1 MGKIIRR
8 VIAIL
13 LCATA
18 VALAVL
24 PAGTAEATSAH
35 GDYEYDGA
43 TAAKYIG
50 SDSEVTLPAWINRVG
65 KEAFEGYDKM
75 TKLVLPDSVTT
86 VDFGAFSNCTNLGSV
101 QMSESVRTLGSAA
114 FSGCSSLYSVSVP
127 KTVREIGSGAF
138 AGCTSLGSV
147 PVSPLNEHYTSY
159 DGVIYSNDGKKL
171 VQYLAGR
178 PATTYQ
184 MPVSVREIEEYAFWG
199 ANNLSKLSISY
210 GVDKI
215 PEYAFSNC
223 KGLQHVTLP
232 RSVQSIFAYAF
243 ENCDSLSYINIPD
256 SVGYIDDRAFAN
268 TRGAILRFVDSNGN
282 VVKSFNSDDVSHYGS
297 GTGGVPTVNKPDY
310 EKNAA
315 ELNNQSANNQSD
327 NNQAANNTAATNSS
341 TNDQNTG
348 NTNAADSS
356 TTSQSSDNTSSTN
369 SGTTDNSGDSS
380 AQTTPGTGSST
391 NNQGTGT
398 TDQGSTGG
406 TSSSNDAGS
415 TNANTVNSN
424 GSTTYSDDGTAFNPE
439 NVTPLDEGDQP
450 SGNATSTGNT
460 NGQAGDEST
469 QQTGQTSAPS
479 NIIDETGLYND
490 GYYKASDSG
499 SQPWNTK
506 IEYHDF
512 EQNMTPYD
520 LGAGVVLGGQTVLRM
535 SSAIPVKGFDFD
547 NAEYEDGYGDLAANR
562 RPVSEN
568 DVIGDVYAAYSGDA
582 SSVNVPAGIKKIGNR
597 AFYRNGNLDSVKLP
611 NSVDSIGEFAFAR
624 SALSDINLPDGLT
637 DIDYAAFY
645 NCPNLSSIG
654 IPASVSNIALGA
666 FDGTPFLENWK
677 NSGDG
682 DYLVVGDGVLL
693 AYKGRDPKIMIPENV
708 KHIGA
713 GTFSHNPNLE
723 SVVIPGNV
731 QDIGEEAFSDCSKLS
746 ELVMD
751 EGVRNIGDRA
761 FKNSALKVVNLPDS
775 IEGIGL
781 SAFDNGGT
789 LQTVIFNGTNAPNV
803 TYDRSATRLSA
814 KKLRSS
820 AFEGA
825 ENAIVSN
832 QCDLNSGTMFDPRY
846 YGFKG
851 EVYSISSNDD
861 KTLLL
866 ERSLAKPDAS
876 GVVLVNQN
884 VNVAGQNYT
893 LNQVKRDAFDNY
905 RDGSEYYD
913 NKLTKVAVNGEQSSD
928 LVTLLDSVNADI
940 ASEIPASEDT
950 GTASPEYTSTVESEE
965 AASEANRPKS
975 NITVSVNGSRFPTR
989 GNAYANIPEDDDKY
1003 KLDITEDDSQSGAIN
1018 SAFLHST
1025 GTSPAGGYVPL
1036 SVDLYDKSGTVPIHK
1051 LGNSKMEVS
1060 VPVPSGMEDDDG
1072 LGVACLD
1079 DNGLLEPLASEVEDV
1094 DGAKNL
1100 KFVAGHCSPYV
1111 IYSRGHR
1118 SVTYDENGNPI
1129 ETVEDG
1135 QAAANTFLMSGTWQS
1150 LNQKNAYGISPKW
1163 FIIFILI
1170 ALAAIL
1176 VLYKPSAKKNK

>member
-18 VALAVL
+18 VMLAVL

-86 VDFGAFSNCTNLGSV
+86 VDFGAFSNCTNLGTV

-114 FSGCSSLYSVSVP
+114 FSGCSSLYSVSIP
-127 KTVREIGSGAF
+127 RTVREIGSGTF
-138 AGCTSLGSV
+138 AGCTSLASV
-147 PVSPLNEHYTSY
+147 PVSPLNENYTSY
-159 DGVIYSNDGKKL
+159 DGVIYSSDGKKL

-184 MPVSVREIEEYAFWG
+184 MPISVREIEEYAFWG
-199 ANNLSKLSISY
+199 ANNLSKLSITY
-210 GVDKI
+210 GVNQI

-282 VVKSFNSDDVSHYGS
+282 VVKSFNSEDVDHYGS
-297 GTGGVPTVNKPDY
+297 GTGGVPSINQPDY
-310 EKNAA
+310 TKKA
-315 ELNNQSANNQSD
+315 EELANQSSQDS
-327 NNQAANNTAATNSS
+327 ATSGTTS
-341 TNDQNTG
+341 ATDSGSNTG
-348 NTNAADSS
+348 STSADGNSGNTGTVSGNGADSS
-356 TTSQSSDNTSSTN
+356 GNSN
-369 SGTTDNSGDSS
+369 SGTD
-380 AQTTPGTGSST
+380 AGTGSNS
-391 NNQGTGT
+391 
-398 TDQGSTGG
+398 
-406 TSSSNDAGS
+406 
-415 TNANTVNSN
+415 NTVNSN
-424 GSTTYSDDGTAFNPE
+424 GSTTYNDDGSTFNPE
-439 NVTPLDEGDQP
+439 AVTPLDEGDV
-450 SGNATSTGNT
+450 ADTSTTSQTPAGSGT
-460 NGQAGDEST
+460 N
-469 QQTGQTSAPS
+469 QQNNQTSAPS

-499 SQPWNTK
+499 TQPWDTK

-512 EQNMTPYD
+512 EENMTPYD

-547 NAEYEDGYGDLAANR
+547 NAEYEDGYGQSAANM
-562 RPVSEN
+562 RPPSEN
-568 DVIGDVYAAYSGDA
+568 EVIGDVYAAYNGNA
-582 SSVNVPAGIKKIGNR
+582 SNVTVPAGIDRIGSR
-597 AFYRNGNLDSVKLP
+597 AFYRNPNIDSVKLP
-611 NSVDSIGEFAFAR
+611 GSVNSIGEFAFAR
-624 SALSDINLPDGLT
+624 SALSSVNLPDGLT

-645 NCPNLSSIG
+645 NCPNLSDISI
-654 IPASVSNIALGA
+654 PQTVSRIGLGA
-666 FDGTPFLENWK
+666 FDGTPFIDNWK

-693 AYKGRDPKIMIPENV
+693 AYKGREPKIMIPENV
-708 KHIGA
+708 RHIGPAAFA
-713 GTFSHNPNLE
+713 GNSSLE
-723 SVVIPGNV
+723 SVVIPGSV
-731 QDIGEEAFSDCSKLS
+731 EDIGEEAFSDCSKLK

-751 EGVRNIGDRA
+751 EGVRNIEDRA
-761 FKNSALKVVNLPDS
+761 FKNSDLKVVNIPDS
-775 IEGIGL
+775 VEGIGL
-781 SAFDNGGT
+781 SAFDNGGK
-789 LQTVIFNGTNAPNV
+789 LQTVIFNGTDAPNV
-803 TYDRSATRLSA
+803 TYDPSATRLSA
-814 KKLRSS
+814 KKLRTS

-825 ENAIVSN
+825 QNAIVN
-832 QCDLNSGTMFDPRY
+832 RNVDLDSGTMFDPAH

-851 EVYSISSNDD
+851 EVYSITSNDD
-861 KTLLL
+861 KTLML
-866 ERSLAKPDAS
+866 ERSLARPDAS

-884 VNVAGQNYT
+884 VDVAGNRYV
-893 LNQVKRDAFDNY
+893 LNQVKSDAFDSY
-905 RDGSEYYD
+905 RNWNSYYD
-913 NKLTKVAVNGEQSSD
+913 NMPTKVAVNGEQSSD

-940 ASEIPASEDT
+940 LAETASSQGTSDTVASEENDT
-950 GTASPEYTSTVESEE
+950 GDNTSDKRAGV
-965 AASEANRPKS
+965 KS
-975 NITVSVNGSRFPTR
+975 NITVSANGKRFPTR
-989 GNAYANIPEDDDKY
+989 GQAYANIPGDDDKY
-1003 KLDITEDDSQSGAIN
+1003 KLDITEDDTQSAAIN
-1018 SAFLHST
+1018 AAFLHSN
-1025 GTSPAGGYVPL
+1025 GSSPSGGYVPL
-1036 SVDLYDKSGTVPIHK
+1036 SMDMYDKSGTIPIHK

-1060 VPVPSGMEDDDG
+1060 VPVPTGMEEDDG
-1072 LGVACLD
+1072 LAVAALS

-1094 DGAKNL
+1094 NGTKNL

-1111 IYSRGHR
+1111 IYSRGHK

-1129 ETVEDG
+1129 QTVEES
-1135 QAAANTFLMSGTWQS
+1135 QAANAFSMSGTWQS
-1150 LNQKNAYGISPKW
+1150 LNQKNAYGLSPKW

-1170 ALAAIL
+1170 AVAAIL
-1176 VLYKPSAKKNK
+1176 VLYKPAAKNNK